1 MKGRI
6 QALRGQRGFTLIEL
20 LVVIVIIGV
29 LIGLAVPVV
38 TSYLERGRD
47 TDRKA
52 DVNLI
57 ADALEHYYTDNGTYP
72 DTVYGNTTLVDN
84 YNNGDAFPTDP
95 QGDTQ
100 YTYTPAPDAC
110 TDDCQGFELVADLEN
125 DEDQDANADGE
136 YVVESRQSSVEE
148 TTST

>member
-1 MKGRI
+1 MKERI

-52 DVNLI
+52 DINLI
-57 ADALEHYYTDNGTYP
+57 ADALEHHYTDNGTYP
-72 DTVYGNTTLVDN
+72 DTVYGNTDLQNN

-100 YTYTPAPDAC
+100 YTYTPLPDAC
-110 TDDCQGFELVADLEN
+110 TTDCQGFELSATLEN
-125 DEDQDANADGE
+125 DQDQDTADGSDQ
-136 YVVESRQSSVEE
+136 YIVESRQSSA
-148 TTST
+148 